1 MRRAALVLALV
12 LAGCGSSVP
21 PDPPDPTLE
30 RTSRAALLAWRQDR
44 PEQAAELFRQALARA
59 YARDEPGP
67 IADNATG
74 LAAAELRLGRNAAAR
89 DVAAQARA
97 DLSRRAAAIP
107 QALTL
112 AEAAAEWRLGNPSAA
127 LALARTITAGE
138 GAPRARF
145 LEGLVA
151 ADARDLVA
159 LDAAIAAIP
168 PSGTPDLVA
177 DLAELEGRR
186 ALIANDPTRARTLLA
201 AAAAARR
208 EVRDY
213 PGMARALALEAEA
226 ARRGGDTR
234 FAGDLWLRAARSAAA
249 MGNDRDARA
258 WFTAAEAAGRPAA
271 DTSLVR
277 GAREGLAALAEDAS
291 PRR

>member
-1 MRRAALVLALV
+1 LFSPAAA
-12 LAGCGSSVP
+12 AACRP
-21 PDPPDPTLE
+21 TPPDPTLE

-208 EVRDY
+208 EVRD
-213 PGMARALALEAEA
+213 
-226 ARRGGDTR
+226 
-234 FAGDLWLRAARSAAA
+234 
-249 MGNDRDARA
+249 
-258 WFTAAEAAGRPAA
+258 
-271 DTSLVR
+271 
-277 GAREGLAALAEDAS
+277 
-291 PRR
+291 

>member
-12 LAGCGSSVP
+12 LAGCGGSVQ

-138 GAPRARF
+138 
-145 LEGLVA
+145 
-151 ADARDLVA
+151 
-159 LDAAIAAIP
+159 
-168 PSGTPDLVA
+168 
-177 DLAELEGRR
+177 
-186 ALIANDPTRARTLLA
+186 
-201 AAAAARR
+201 
-208 EVRDY
+208 
-213 PGMARALALEAEA
+213 
-226 ARRGGDTR
+226 
-234 FAGDLWLRAARSAAA
+234 
-249 MGNDRDARA
+249 
-258 WFTAAEAAGRPAA
+258 
-271 DTSLVR
+271 
-277 GAREGLAALAEDAS
+277 
-291 PRR
+291 

>member
-1 MRRAALVLALV
+1 MFRPRRFGHEARGSRARACSRRLRQQRAAR
-12 LAGCGSSVP
+12 
-21 PDPPDPTLE
+21 PPDPTLE

-97 DLSRRAAAIP
+97 DFSRRAAAIP

-138 GAPRARF
+138 
-145 LEGLVA
+145 
-151 ADARDLVA
+151 
-159 LDAAIAAIP
+159 
-168 PSGTPDLVA
+168 
-177 DLAELEGRR
+177 
-186 ALIANDPTRARTLLA
+186 
-201 AAAAARR
+201 
-208 EVRDY
+208 
-213 PGMARALALEAEA
+213 
-226 ARRGGDTR
+226 
-234 FAGDLWLRAARSAAA
+234 
-249 MGNDRDARA
+249 
-258 WFTAAEAAGRPAA
+258 
-271 DTSLVR
+271 
-277 GAREGLAALAEDAS
+277 
-291 PRR
+291 